1 MDNEHIRVGIADDH
15 GVVRAGIRSLL
26 IDSGLDVV
34 GEARNGREAVILAR
48 ETIPD
53 VMLLDIR
60 MPDMDGL
67 RALAAIKS
75 ENPQISV
82 IMLTTY
88 ANPEYLARAVS
99 LGAAG
104 YLSKEVDPQRIPRA
118 VRAAATGDSLLD
130 RDLLLAALKSGGASV
145 SNHTKTAVID
155 SQPPSLPAPS
165 PEPTELPTE
174 ELTEQETT
182 ILKLI
187 VSGLNN
193 NAIADS
199 LSISTSTVKTHVR
212 HIFRKLGVSDRTQ
225 AAVWA
230 MRHGVAQ

>member
-1 MDNEHIRVGIADDH
+1 MIRVGIADDH
-15 GVVRAGIRSLL
+15 GVVRAGISSLL

-34 GEARNGREAVILAR
+34 GEAGNGREAVVLAR
-48 ETIPD
+48 KTKPD

-118 VRAAATGDSLLD
+118 VRAAAAGDSLLD
-130 RDLLLAALKSGGASV
+130 RELLLAALKNGG
-145 SNHTKTAVID
+145 TIIPD
-155 SQPPSLPAPS
+155 SPTPPVPT
-165 PEPTELPTE
+165 PEPTELPAK

-182 ILKLI
+182 VLKLI

-193 NAIADS
+193 NAIADT
-199 LSISTSTVKTHVR
+199 LSISHSTVKTHVR